1 MIWIDYI
8 IFVTLFFAALF
19 GLASGPALQFLR
31 IVCLFISFFAA
42 IFLYS
47 ILSNILKGIFTV
59 STANLLGYFVIFGI
73 AFIGMFII
81 TDIIKRIMGKW
92 NTGIGLR
99 LFGGLLG
106 IIKGLVFCG
115 IIIFGVLL
123 FCSKPTCDRI
133 DNSKVATQIAKG
145 MQTVVSIIPKNV
157 SNKIIG
163 YTEGLKQKNL
173 SKTAKPDKEEDFK
186 SAP

>member
-42 IFLYS
+42 LFLYS

-59 STANLLGYFVIFGI
+59 STANLLGYFVVFGVV
-73 AFIGMFII
+73 FIGMFII
-81 TDIIKRIMGKW
+81 TDIIKRITGKW
-92 NTGIGLR
+92 NPGMGLG

-115 IIIFGVLL
+115 IIIFGVLS
-123 FCSKPTCDRI
+123 FCSKSSCEKI
-133 DNSKVATQIAKG
+133 NASKVATQIEKG

-157 SNKIIG
+157 SDKIIG
-163 YTEGLKQKNL
+163 YAEGLKQKNS
-173 SKTAKPDKEEDFK
+173 SKSEKPEKEEVFK